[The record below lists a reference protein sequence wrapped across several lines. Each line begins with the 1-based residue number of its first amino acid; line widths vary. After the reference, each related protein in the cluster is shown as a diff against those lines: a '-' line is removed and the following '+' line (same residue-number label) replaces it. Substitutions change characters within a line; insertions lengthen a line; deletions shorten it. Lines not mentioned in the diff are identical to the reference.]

1 MDELIGIDHLTF
13 TYPHTNESTLEN
25 INLKIFAD
33 DFLLI
38 AGDTGSGKT
47 TLLSHLKKELMPN
60 GHRSGY
66 ITFQHQDISKFT
78 QLKSAQ
84 MVGFVS
90 QNPRNQPVM
99 ATVIEE
105 LAFSLE
111 NIGCPSQEIG
121 RRVAELSNYLG
132 LDQWLH
138 KRVDDLSGGQLQI
151 VNLAS
156 VLILRP
162 KVILLDEPTAQLD
175 PLMTQ
180 NFMTILSRIH
190 QELGM
195 TIVMTEHNLA
205 VPITMANRMVLISNR
220 QIAVNDTPAVVIS
233 QMFQKAQLKRFV
245 PEIPALFLRNYPQAG
260 QLPLSVSSG
269 QRLIHAKNLQFESV
283 NSDLKTAE
291 RPKEA
296 STIVSLKNVSF
307 TFDERQSI
315 VDHLSLDIH
324 QGDWLTI
331 VGKNGSGKSTLLS
344 LIGGLR
350 KPQHGRINLAG
361 KTVWKMQTTER
372 IKRLSFLSQ
381 EPSLQFGNETVFK
394 ELMVQA
400 KQLGITNAESRAQ
413 KALENLRLTDL
424 ENKNPFDLSGGQQQ
438 LLGLAIA
445 MIANPQLLVLDEPTN
460 GLDPNTKHLI
470 GEQLLNYQHRGGTI
484 IMATHDMAFAAAF
497 SGNCGFMFDGRLE
510 SILPRRRFFSGNFF
524 FTTAL
529 NRLLRDQVPDAIL
542 VSDVRAGKGG
552 AK

>member
-13 TYPHTNESTLEN
+13 TYPHANESTLEN
-25 INLKIFAD
+25 INLKIFTD

-60 GHRSGY
+60 GHRSGH

-78 QLKSAQ
+78 QLQSAQ

-205 VPITMANRMVLISNR
+205 IPITMANRMVLISNR
-220 QIAVNDTPAVVIS
+220 QIAVNDTPAVVVS
-233 QMFQKAQLKRFV
+233 QMFQKVQLQRFV
-245 PEIPALFLRNYPQAG
+245 PEIPALFLRNYPQTG

-350 KPQHGRINLAG
+350 KPQHGRINLVG

-400 KQLGITNAESRAQ
+400 KQLGITDAESRAQ
-413 KALENLRLTDL
+413 KNVGKFT
-424 ENKNPFDLSGGQQQ
+424 
-438 LLGLAIA
+438 I
-445 MIANPQLLVLDEPTN
+445 N
-460 GLDPNTKHLI
+460 GP
-470 GEQLLNYQHRGGTI
+470 
-484 IMATHDMAFAAAF
+484 
-497 SGNCGFMFDGRLE
+497 
-510 SILPRRRFFSGNFF
+510 
-524 FTTAL
+524 
-529 NRLLRDQVPDAIL
+529 
-542 VSDVRAGKGG
+542 
-552 AK
+552 